1 MKILITDCF
10 IRKAYDIY
18 NIICLHH
25 SKDNILL
32 SCDEKNIVKSKLIFN
47 KEIFSLRKD
56 TQENFDV
63 DLNQIL
69 DKYSN
74 DKVVYISIEEDTTL
88 LFYSFIIKYGNKNL
102 VYNLPSIDSYNTAR
116 DKYLL
121 NVFCLNNDIPSPA
134 FYIKENILEGDNKYR
149 PLIIKPRNGSGS
161 KNIKFASSF
170 NEIANMNIN
179 NLDDFIIQER
189 ISNGKDVIGAFFL
202 CKDGDVISSY
212 THKRIRTF
220 PKSGGV
226 TVLSKI
232 SNDNEPIEI
241 GTQLLKKLNWNGFAM
256 IEFLWDDKVDKFK
269 VIEINPR
276 LWGSVLLSEFSGM
289 NFINN
294 YINLSLNIKIDS
306 PNRRDNVM
314 IRWLTFDIL
323 NIFSNLFNSEFW
335 SIDKKN
341 VCYINMTYSNFFSS
355 LFFHAFYIFS
365 LKNFKTLID
374 KWKIK

>member
-10 IRKAYDIY
+10 IRKAYDVY
-18 NIICLHH
+18 NIVCLHYNK
-25 SKDNILL
+25 KD
-32 SCDEKNIVKSKLIFN
+32 IVLTSDSSTAFKGKLIFN
-47 KEIFSLRKD
+47 YYPYQLRKD
-56 TQENFDV
+56 KQVNFDI
-63 DLNQIL
+63 DLNQLL
-69 DKYSN
+69 DRYSN
-74 DKVVYISIEEDTTL
+74 DKVVYIPIEEDTTL
-88 LFYSFIIKYGNKNL
+88 LLYKFIEKFGCKNL
-102 VYNLPSIDSYNTAR
+102 VHNIPSVDYFQLAR

-121 NVFCLNNDIPSPA
+121 NVFCCKNDIPSPS
-134 FYIKENILEGDNKYR
+134 FYTKENILKGDNEYR

-161 KNIKFASSF
+161 KDIRFANSF
-170 NEIANMNIN
+170 NEVVNLNIPELN
-179 NLDDFIIQER
+179 DYVVQER

-202 CKDGDVISSY
+202 CKDGNLISSY

-232 SNDNEPIEI
+232 SNDKAPIEI
-241 GTQLLKKLNWNGFAM
+241 GTELLQKLNWNGFAM
-256 IEFLWDDKVDKFK
+256 IEFLWDENVNKFK

-323 NIFSNLFNSEFW
+323 NIFSNLLNSEFW
-335 SIDKKN
+335 RIDKRN

-355 LFFHAFYIFS
+355 LFFHAFYFFS
-365 LKNFKTLID
+365 LKNFKTLFD